1 MEKIKFENV
10 TYRYQDAHKNALT
23 DLSFSVNEGE
33 FVAVLGHNGSG
44 KSTLAKLINGIFLPV
59 EGEVFVDG
67 KSTAKDEDI
76 WAIRH
81 SCAMVFQNPDNQL
94 IASTVEADVAFGPEN
109 LGIAPEEIKERVERA
124 LSEVEML
131 PYLKRVPA
139 YLSGGQKQ
147 RVAIAGVLAMEPSC
161 IVFDEPTSMLD
172 PDGRRDVLDI
182 ILRLKEKGITIL
194 LITHHV
200 EEAVKADRVLVMREG
215 ELVLSGEPREVF
227 SKVEEL
233 RSYALMPPQSVELSK
248 KLLELGLDISIKNLS
263 HEELVDSIC
272 QYRQRISI

>member
-44 KSTLAKLINGIFLPV
+44 KSTLAKLINAIFLPT
-59 EGEVFVDG
+59 EGEVLVDG
-67 KSTAKDEDI
+67 RSTKNDEDI
-76 WAIRH
+76 WDIRH

-109 LGIAPEEIKERVERA
+109 LGVDPTEIMLRVEEA
-124 LSEVEML
+124 LTEVEML
-131 PYLKRVPA
+131 PYIKRVPA

-172 PDGRRDVLDI
+172 PDGRRDVMDI
-182 ILRLKEKGITIL
+182 ILKLKHKGITIL

-200 EEAVKADRVLVMREG
+200 EEAVQADRVLVMREG
-215 ELVLSGEPREVF
+215 ELVLSGEPRAVF
-227 SKVEEL
+227 SKVDEL

-248 KLLELGLDISIKNLS
+248 KLVDLGLDINIKNLS

-272 QYRQRISI
+272 QYGQKI

>member
-10 TYRYQDAHKNALT
+10 TYRYQDATKNALSN
-23 DLSFSVNEGE
+23 LSFSVNEGE

-44 KSTLAKLINGIFLPV
+44 KSTLAKLINGIFLPT
-59 EGEVFVDG
+59 EGEVFVD
-67 KSTAKDEDI
+67 AKNTKNDETI
-76 WAIRH
+76 WDIRH

-109 LGIAPEEIKERVERA
+109 LGVEPAEIRERVERA

-131 PYLKRVPA
+131 PYLKRFPA

-172 PDGRRDVLDI
+172 PDGRRDVMNI
-182 ILRLKEKGITIL
+182 ILKLKEKGITIL

-200 EEAVKADRVLVMREG
+200 EEAIRADRVLVMREG
-215 ELVLSGEPREVF
+215 SLVLSGKPREVF
-227 SKVEEL
+227 SRVEEL
-233 RSYALMPPQSVELSK
+233 RSYALMPPQSVELSQ
-248 KLLELGLDISIKNLS
+248 KLIDLGLDINIKNLS
-263 HEELVDSIC
+263 HEELVNSIC
-272 QYRQRISI
+272 QYRQKI

>member
-10 TYRYQDAHKNALT
+10 TYRYQDATKNALSN
-23 DLSFSVNEGE
+23 LSFSVNEGE

-44 KSTLAKLINGIFLPV
+44 KSTLAKLINGIFLPT

-109 LGIAPEEIKERVERA
+109 LGVEPAQIRERVERA

-172 PDGRRDVLDI
+172 PDGRRDVLEI
-182 ILRLKEKGITIL
+182 ILKLKQRGITIL

-200 EEAVKADRVLVMREG
+200 EEAIQADRVLVMREG
-215 ELVLSGEPREVF
+215 RLVLSGGPREVF
-227 SKVEEL
+227 SRTEEL
-233 RSYALMPPQSVELSK
+233 RSYALMPPPSVELSE
-248 KLLELGLDISIKNLS
+248 KLQQLGIDIKAENLS

-272 QYRQRISI
+272 QYRQKKSI